1 MTITDQEQALLDAF
15 QAKIAVAPAQDR
27 EAYSG
32 VLEAIR
38 GIYNLEGAE
47 AIDARRFL
55 VQAQQELMGSLERS
69 GVNVSNLPTLIEQA
83 QVSAPRAIT
92 DPIYSSTI
100 RDQATNAVT
109 GTVRVFADGSIDGL
123 NSKETTELIVL
134 SISSTR
140 TIGTTNQNMLHTLLS
155 GMTAE
160 GRQEFRDNI
169 IDAARTQGL
178 NSGEISALADRID
191 AEAGALER
199 EARGPVTPP
208 PPAPLPTEPNPVLS
222 APVVEPDSVDYGVG
236 VQVQYP
242 TVTPTAP
249 IGSAP
254 PAPSAPTQPAPVA
267 AATSIPSGWGYGIA
281 TDYKNGA
288 EGGAADQQ
296 IGNDA
301 FEITSIAALLQER
314 FGITVQGNPPT
325 LAQLNTAL
333 QSPEMQARLAEYN
346 QGKPADQQITPA
358 DLDLTRIAALTGEAR
373 DAANDKF
380 ANGIAALANSGIAR
394 DGLAAREA
402 DGVPLAAVDSDTVR
416 AMQDF
421 MNEQGFKD
429 AAGNALAVDGIVGPK
444 TTAAFAA
451 LEAAAG
457 VNPATGNISPALL
470 DFVRERQDL
479 ALGREEE
486 RAMAIAAE
494 NGALT
499 RDEVARMNAIDD
511 AIDALAE
518 RGGVDV
524 AAIRTQFAEVRAAMI
539 APDGKHEGQTVE
551 QELGALVAMVPTD
564 NALRT
569 AAGVGASR

>member
-1 MTITDQEQALLDAF
+1 MTITAQEQALLDAF

-32 VLEAIR
+32 VLEVIR
-38 GIYNLEGAE
+38 DIYNLEGAE

-55 VQAQQELMGSLERS
+55 VEAQQELMGSLERS

-83 QVSAPRAIT
+83 QASAPRAIT

-123 NSKETTELIVL
+123 NSKETTELFVL
-134 SISSTR
+134 SISSR
-140 TIGTTNQNMLHTLLS
+140 STIGTTNENMLHTLLS

-208 PPAPLPTEPNPVLS
+208 PAPLPTEHNPVLS

-236 VQVQYP
+236 VVLNATDVP
-242 TVTPTAP
+242 TTP

-254 PAPSAPTQPAPVA
+254 PAPSAPTKPAPVA

-288 EGGAADQQ
+288 EGGAADQH